1 MAEISTGPRRY
12 GRGLDFAAGD
22 VHLSE
27 LRQLSLVKGGHQYVF
42 RYPEG
47 DEESLI
53 QALMD
58 LASRTDLSFDWFD
71 AAVLSRQ
78 VNEKLLHRLDE

>member
-1 MAEISTGPRRY
+1 
-12 GRGLDFAAGD
+12 
-22 VHLSE
+22 LSE

-42 RYPEG
+42 RYPAG
-47 DEESLI
+47 DEECLI

>member
-1 MAEISTGPRRY
+1 MS
-12 GRGLDFAAGD
+12 
-22 VHLSE
+22 S
-27 LRQLSLVKGGHQYVF
+27 LRQVSLVKDGHQFVF

-53 QALMD
+53 QVLMEM
-58 LASRTDLSFDWFD
+58 AGRTDVPFDWFD

-78 VNEKLLHRLDE
+78 VNDALLRRLDE